1 MTQRGHSF
9 ILGGKMKKIIKIDG
23 KDYTMASSAYT
34 QFAYK
39 NLTGRS
45 LIKDLDKLIKLS
57 SKQEKD
63 LTLLDELTEPLTDMA
78 FIMIQEA
85 DSTQV
90 SNKEEFLKGIENLY
104 DDNEWGVQVIELA
117 VNPLSR
123 QLQGNTNNK

>member
-1 MTQRGHSF
+1 
-9 ILGGKMKKIIKIDG
+9 MKKIIKIDG